1 MSDPVVTKP
10 PACGPVGVFDSGVG
24 GLSVLREIRAELPAE
39 RLIYLAD
46 SGYAPYGGRPEA
58 YIRERALA
66 CAEFLLERGAKAIVV
81 ACNTATAAAV
91 ELLRTRYTVPIVAME
106 PGIKPAAAAT
116 RSGRIGVLATET
128 TAGSYRLLMLIDR
141 YARGQRVHIQPCP
154 GLVEL
159 IEAGHTDS
167 APLQALLR
175 RYTGPLLAV
184 GVDTLILG
192 CTHYPLVAKAVAAAA
207 GPAVQIID
215 TGRAVARQLRR
226 VLESEGLLSAA
237 DGLGEVRLWTSGDPL
252 RVAQVVAR
260 HWADDLPVRPWV
272 APRCSGLQA

>member
-1 MSDPVVTKP
+1 M
-10 PACGPVGVFDSGVG
+10 
-24 GLSVLREIRAELPAE
+24 LREIHAELPAE
-39 RLIYLAD
+39 SLIYLAD
-46 SGYAPYGGRPEA
+46 SAHAPYGGRPEA

-91 ELLRTRYTVPIVAME
+91 ELLRARYAVPIVAME

-128 TAGSYRLLMLIDR
+128 TARSYRLLALIDR
-141 YARGQRVHIQPCP
+141 YARGHRVHIQACP

-167 APLQALLR
+167 PELHAALA
-175 RYTGPLLAV
+175 RYTRPLLAE

-192 CTHYPLVAKAVAAAA
+192 CTHYPLVAPAIAAAA
-207 GPAVQIID
+207 GEAVTVID

-226 VLESEGLLSAA
+226 VLEAERLRAREG
-237 DGLGEVRLWTSGDPL
+237 GVGEIRLWTSGDPL
-252 RVAQVVAR
+252 RVAQVVSR
-260 HWADDLPVRPWV
+260 HWAGAMPVQAWAV
-272 APRCSGLQA
+272 PRRRGLAGP